1 MYTLPVKKQ
10 LQILKGLIHTCEQ
23 SLASAPEGNLLV
35 CSRDPSFQYYC
46 FHKQKRTYLPRSESL
61 RIHALAQKD
70 YDSRFL
76 QEALHMQEQLL
87 ELSEQGLSR
96 SAQPMYSALSSSD
109 SS

>member
-35 CSRDPSFQYYC
+35 CSRGPSFQYYC

-76 QEALHMQEQLL
+76 QEALHM
-87 ELSEQGLSR
+87 
-96 SAQPMYSALSSSD
+96 
-109 SS
+109 